1 MSEETLDNSKAA
13 AHRILQ
19 AFDAFAK
26 AHGLTL
32 WIDYGTLLGAAR
44 HKGVLLPGMTI
55 STSSCPSRNTLEAY
69 RDFQG
74 KPHCPCPAP

>member
-26 AHGLTL
+26 AHGLTY

-44 HKGVLLPGMTI
+44 HKGFIP
-55 STSSCPSRNTLEAY
+55 RWA
-69 RDFQG
+69 
-74 KPHCPCPAP
+74 